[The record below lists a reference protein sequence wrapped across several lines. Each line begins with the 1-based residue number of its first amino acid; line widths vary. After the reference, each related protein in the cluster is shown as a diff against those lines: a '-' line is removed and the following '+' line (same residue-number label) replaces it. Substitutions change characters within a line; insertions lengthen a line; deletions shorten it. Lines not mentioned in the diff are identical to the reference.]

1 MFSKGASPGENNS
14 TKVFTEMYDSSF
26 EDFSSKDLS
35 QLDTWVF
42 DKVEQ
47 FFEKAASDPDLQ
59 MKLRQDKIVLV
70 ILVSPNFQ
78 SDVLVKKYT
87 SQGEEALRT
96 PSLTP
101 KNVPDRLVYPFIF
114 LITLKN
120 TKLIQFIAKI
130 KKDSTKTNPDF
141 LIEIFY
147 WVNILTVSTY
157 NNAFSKEISY

>member
-78 SDVLVKKYT
+78 SDVLVKKIHEPREGGFKDT
-87 SQGEEALRT
+87 LSN
-96 PSLTP
+96 P
-101 KNVPDRLVYPFIF
+101 K
-114 LITLKN
+114 KC
-120 TKLIQFIAKI
+120 
-130 KKDSTKTNPDF
+130 S
-141 LIEIFY
+141 
-147 WVNILTVSTY
+147 
-157 NNAFSKEISY
+157 